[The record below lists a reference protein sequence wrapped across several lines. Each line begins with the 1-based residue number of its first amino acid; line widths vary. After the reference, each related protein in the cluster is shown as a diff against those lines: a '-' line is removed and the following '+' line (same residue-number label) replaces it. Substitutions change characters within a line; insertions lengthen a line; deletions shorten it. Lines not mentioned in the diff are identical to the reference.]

1 MPLEQP
7 NNDLNCGIVTSRTLR
22 HGQLTEYKPTHLM
35 STVAFLDRRHHVGHP
50 VVHSRLLCK
59 FNRRQTLY
67 SQTRASLL
75 RRDGILRTADA
86 LLR

>member
-1 MPLEQP
+1 
-7 NNDLNCGIVTSRTLR
+7 
-22 HGQLTEYKPTHLM
+22 M